1 MNDVYFDNFC
11 PLTTFM
17 EKQKLID
24 QIDQYLSQM
33 SNRELQEVLE
43 FVKDTGWKT
52 YTDITRAGIIET
64 DGYEGLLDIQKE
76 KEARQ
81 LCKERGFRVKRLL
94 DWSDD
99 EFLFLCARG
108 KIVAVVNGRVIPA
121 PGRKNLIQVMQIIC
135 KKPRVKG
142 QARRG

>member
-1 MNDVYFDNFC
+1 MMTCGRFLSLSKITLC
-11 PLTTFM
+11 GM
-17 EKQKLID
+17 KKQAMMVNKP
-24 QIDQYLSQM
+24 
-33 SNRELQEVLE
+33 VW
-43 FVKDTGWKT
+43 V
-52 YTDITRAGIIET
+52 
-64 DGYEGLLDIQKE
+64 QKE
-76 KEARQ
+76 QEARQ